1 MDYVVLD
8 LEWNQSNTG
17 KEDAVE
23 KLPFEIIEI
32 GAIKL
37 NKERVMVSEF
47 NELIKPQVYHEMHKI
62 TSKLIHI
69 QMQELERGRPFP
81 EVGGDF
87 VRWCGQEE
95 QLFCTWGTLD
105 LTELQRNMAYYEMPL
120 LAPGPLPYLDV
131 QKLFAIAYEER
142 KIRRNLEYAIDF
154 LHIEKDI
161 PFHRAFSDAY
171 YTAKILIRIL
181 EEHPEVVV
189 NLSYDTFCPQKDRR
203 DEIKE
208 QFDTYHKLLEEW
220 NKVMNLT
227 GITEY
232 EEVVE
237 KHYVDS
243 LSIVK
248 VMDMNHVDTVIDVG
262 TGAGFPGLPLKI
274 AFPHLKVTLL
284 DSLNKRIKFLNTV
297 IEELGLED
305 IHTIHGRAEDY
316 AKDAAYREKYD
327 LCVSR
332 AVANLATLSEYCL
345 PYVKVGGMFI
355 PYKSGE
361 IDEEVK
367 GSKKAVKVLGGEIED
382 VVKFELPGTDI
393 GRSFVKIHK
402 VKNTAKKYPRK
413 AGMPS
418 REPIV

>member
-1 MDYVVLD
+1 MDQILKKS
-8 LEWNQSNTG
+8 LEKIG
-17 KEDAVE
+17 
-23 KLPFEIIEI
+23 IEI
-32 GAIKL
+32 
-37 NKERVMVSEF
+37 
-47 NELIKPQVYHEMHKI
+47 
-62 TSKLIHI
+62 T
-69 QMQELERGRPFP
+69 
-81 EVGGDF
+81 
-87 VRWCGQEE
+87 
-95 QLFCTWGTLD
+95 
-105 LTELQRNMAYYEMPL
+105 
-120 LAPGPLPYLDV
+120 
-131 QKLFAIAYEER
+131 
-142 KIRRNLEYAIDF
+142 
-154 LHIEKDI
+154 
-161 PFHRAFSDAY
+161 
-171 YTAKILIRIL
+171 
-181 EEHPEVVV
+181 
-189 NLSYDTFCPQKDRR
+189 DRQ
-203 DEIKE
+203 KE
-208 QFDTYHKLLEEW
+208 QFDAYHKLLEEW

-248 VMDMNHVDTVIDVG
+248 VMDMDMDKVDQVIDIG

-284 DSLNKRIKFLNTV
+284 DSLNKRIKFLNAV

-316 AKDAAYREKYD
+316 AKDAAYREQYD

-345 PYVKVGGMFI
+345 PYVKVDGMFV

-367 GSKKAVKVLGGEIED
+367 ESSKAVKILGGKIED

-418 REPIV
+418 KEPIR